1 MTKIVCKM
9 TSMVYKKDTPRT
21 TPLSPEGFLIFIFKG
36 FDTFGMKFVAG
47 HTKYLLTDKSLS
59 GPFLFIGGTEKLAQ
73 GWYRTNVWML
83 SGYTKCMQFLNPICL
98 RSRQIFQNASV
109 GSPELS
115 TPKAVSTIP
124 PKGLNFYISRLQTC
138 ESVDQLHQLHAA
150 ILKTHASQN
159 VFLLTRLAHAYLKFG
174 CPTVGERF
182 VVSII
187 KNPPLFLWNE
197 TIKCYARKGCYRESI
212 DLYYEMVRSG
222 YKPNAFTFTFVL
234 PACTGLKSVSDGRRV
249 HADALLFGCENNEF
263 VITALI
269 DGLVTMAW

>member
-21 TPLSPEGFLIFIFKG
+21 TPLSPEGLLACKG
-36 FDTFGMKFVAG
+36 LSS
-47 HTKYLLTDKSLS
+47 LLVVL
-59 GPFLFIGGTEKLAQ
+59 
-73 GWYRTNVWML
+73 
-83 SGYTKCMQFLNPICL
+83 
-98 RSRQIFQNASV
+98 SRQIFQNASV

-138 ESVDQLHQLHAA
+138 DSVDQLHQLHAA

-269 DGLVTMAW
+269 DVYGKCGELGYARQLFDNMPAKRDLWVFEGYKRTNES

>member
-1 MTKIVCKM
+1 
-9 TSMVYKKDTPRT
+9 
-21 TPLSPEGFLIFIFKG
+21 
-36 FDTFGMKFVAG
+36 
-47 HTKYLLTDKSLS
+47 
-59 GPFLFIGGTEKLAQ
+59 
-73 GWYRTNVWML
+73 
-83 SGYTKCMQFLNPICL
+83 MQFLNPICL

-115 TPKAVSTIP
+115 TPKVVSTIP

-138 ESVDQLHQLHAA
+138 DSVDQLHQLHAA

-187 KNPPLFLWNE
+187 CPAGLHWIEVGCPTVGERFVVS
-197 TIKCYARKGCYRESI
+197 IICYRESI

>member
-1 MTKIVCKM
+1 
-9 TSMVYKKDTPRT
+9 
-21 TPLSPEGFLIFIFKG
+21 
-36 FDTFGMKFVAG
+36 
-47 HTKYLLTDKSLS
+47 
-59 GPFLFIGGTEKLAQ
+59 
-73 GWYRTNVWML
+73 
-83 SGYTKCMQFLNPICL
+83 MQFLNPICL

-138 ESVDQLHQLHAA
+138 DSVDQLHQLHAA

-269 DGLVTMAW
+269 DVYGKCGELGYARQLFDNMPAKRDLWVFEGYKRTNES